1 MDNELKICEKELEKR
16 GEEIKRHIETIH
28 SLRKEN
34 EKKEVEKET
43 IKKKLKEIESNLQ
56 EKRKLAGFSSKLKN
70 ELYIKNVEIMAKF
83 NKQQN
88 ENVELKKIS
97 KNTEKQL
104 DNNIKLL
111 NDKKEEVSKKE
122 SQLEEYKNKYEKERH
137 NMKLLEKDLDNLLQ
151 KIYDTFQ
158 TNDKNTI
165 LKNIKKIYNTY
176 ITDEQIRKIN
186 NSKLNENI
194 KDELT
199 KQIDFLQKGIL
210 SITEQKAKREAN
222 QNSEIYKKTK
232 ENAELIKHLNM
243 KKKAYTILEKDYFIT
258 KSDLSAKIKKYEQ
271 LERERNNLTKAN
283 SLFNSSFKMN
293 DLPNIPDKFMKKN
306 MSVDKNYNFNSNIFQ
321 MKQGNNIPM
330 ENDSFMNKTS
340 SGFNKGLRRSTDKK
354 NWKDTKLYKGNTLSY
369 FKKNNENIYKLKEIK
384 RILDEKNSII
394 RKQNNEITNLKNSL
408 LSKESELFGKF

>member
-1 MDNELKICEKELEKR
+1 
-16 GEEIKRHIETIH
+16 
-28 SLRKEN
+28 
-34 EKKEVEKET
+34 
-43 IKKKLKEIESNLQ
+43 
-56 EKRKLAGFSSKLKN
+56 
-70 ELYIKNVEIMAKF
+70 MAKF

-111 NDKKEEVSKKE
+111 NDKKEEVTKKE

-158 TNDKNTI
+158 TNDKNII
-165 LKNIKKIYNTY
+165 LKNIKKIYNQY

-210 SITEQKAKREAN
+210 SIAEQKAKREAN

-283 SLFNSSFKMN
+283 ALLNNNLKMN
-293 DLPNIPDKFMKKN
+293 ELPNISDTGLKRN
-306 MSVDKNYNFNSNIFQ
+306 MSGNKNYNFNSAIFQ
-321 MKQGNNIPM
+321 MKQEE
-330 ENDSFMNKTS
+330 ENDMLMNRTS
-340 SGFNKGLRRSTDKK
+340 NGFNKGLRMSTDRK

-369 FKKNNENIYKLKEIK
+369 FKKTNENMYKLKEIK
-384 RILDEKNSII
+384 KILDEKNSII

-408 LSKESELFGKF
+408 LAKESELYGKY

>member
-1 MDNELKICEKELEKR
+1 
-16 GEEIKRHIETIH
+16 
-28 SLRKEN
+28 
-34 EKKEVEKET
+34 
-43 IKKKLKEIESNLQ
+43 
-56 EKRKLAGFSSKLKN
+56 
-70 ELYIKNVEIMAKF
+70 
-83 NKQQN
+83 
-88 ENVELKKIS
+88 
-97 KNTEKQL
+97 
-104 DNNIKLL
+104 
-111 NDKKEEVSKKE
+111 
-122 SQLEEYKNKYEKERH
+122 
-137 NMKLLEKDLDNLLQ
+137 MKLLEKDLDNLLQ

-158 TNDKNTI
+158 TNDKNII
-165 LKNIKKIYNTY
+165 LKNIKKIYNQY

-210 SITEQKAKREAN
+210 SIAEQKAKREAN

-283 SLFNSSFKMN
+283 ALLNNNLKMN
-293 DLPNIPDKFMKKN
+293 ELPNISDTGLKRN
-306 MSVDKNYNFNSNIFQ
+306 MSGNKNYNFNSAIFQ
-321 MKQGNNIPM
+321 MKQGE
-330 ENDSFMNKTS
+330 ENDMLMNRTS
-340 SGFNKGLRRSTDKK
+340 NGFNKGIRMSTDRK

-369 FKKNNENIYKLKEIK
+369 FKKTNENMYKLKEIK
-384 RILDEKNSII
+384 KILDEKNSII

-408 LSKESELFGKF
+408 LAKESELYGKY

>member
-1 MDNELKICEKELEKR
+1 M
-16 GEEIKRHIETIH
+16 
-28 SLRKEN
+28 S
-34 EKKEVEKET
+34 
-43 IKKKLKEIESNLQ
+43 
-56 EKRKLAGFSSKLKN
+56 
-70 ELYIKNVEIMAKF
+70 KF

-88 ENVELKKIS
+88 ENAELKKIS

-111 NDKKEEVSKKE
+111 NDKKEEVTKKE
-122 SQLEEYKNKYEKERH
+122 NQLEEYKNKYEKERH

-210 SITEQKAKREAN
+210 SIAEQKAKREAN

-369 FKKNNENIYKLKEIK
+369 FKKNNENIY
-384 RILDEKNSII
+384 
-394 RKQNNEITNLKNSL
+394 
-408 LSKESELFGKF
+408 

>member
-1 MDNELKICEKELEKR
+1 M
-16 GEEIKRHIETIH
+16 
-28 SLRKEN
+28 
-34 EKKEVEKET
+34 EKET
-43 IKKKLKEIESNLQ
+43 IKKRLKEIESNLQ
-56 EKRKLAGFSSKLKN
+56 EKSKLAGFSSKLKN
-70 ELYIKNVEIMAKF
+70 ELYIKNVEIMSKF

-88 ENVELKKIS
+88 ENAELKKIS

-111 NDKKEEVSKKE
+111 NDKKEEVTKKE
-122 SQLEEYKNKYEKERH
+122 NQLEEYKNKYEKERH

-158 TNDKNTI
+158 TNDKNII

-176 ITDEQIRKIN
+176 ITEDQIRKIN

-210 SITEQKAKREAN
+210 TIADQKAKREAN

-232 ENAELIKHLNM
+232 ENAELIKHLNI

-283 SLFNSSFKMN
+283 SILNTSMKMN
-293 DLPNIPDKFMKKN
+293 ELPTINEDIMKRS
-306 MSVDKNYNFNSNIFQ
+306 MSGSKNYNFSSNIFQ
-321 MKQGNNIPM
+321 MKHGEPLGNDMI
-330 ENDSFMNKTS
+330 MNKTQN
-340 SGFNKGLRRSTDKK
+340 GFLRMSQDKK

-369 FKKNNENIYKLKEIK
+369 FKKNNENMYKMKEIK
-384 RILDEKNSII
+384 KILDEKNSII
-394 RKQNNEITNLKNSL
+394 RKQNNEITTLKNTL
-408 LSKESELFGKF
+408 LAKESELYSKY